1 MIVHVQRKECYFGAH
16 HVIEY
21 LDIKKNPLYT
31 FVCTLYVIQISDRVY
46 NVTFPA

>member
-1 MIVHVQRKECYFGAH
+1 MIVHVQRKECYFGAY

-21 LDIKKNPLYT
+21 LDINKTQLDT
-31 FVCTLYVIQISDRVY
+31 FVCTLYVIHISDRVY